1 MCDDRLHDLSVNQS
15 SSEYN
20 SAVKI
25 DLIRLTNYKFFH
37 GVFELPVNGKNL
49 LVYGE
54 NGTGKSTIYKALE
67 LLTQKSLLILIKTLM
82 FLRNRQM

>member
-49 LVYGE
+49 LVW
-54 NGTGKSTIYKALE
+54 
-67 LLTQKSLLILIKTLM
+67 
-82 FLRNRQM
+82 